1 MPSLPELQRAF
12 GGAIAGAH
20 DTAAIARHLRGSAER
35 IASGFAVYR
44 GNVVGNLGQAL
55 AGAYPVVREL
65 LGEEF
70 FDALARAY
78 GRAHPSTSGDLN
90 EFGGE
95 LAGFVERFA
104 HTADV
109 PYLADVARLEWRV
122 HRAYYAAD
130 PAPFDAARVAGL
142 PAADQA
148 RLRPRL
154 APGCA
159 VMAFPTPAGRI
170 WLAHREP
177 GSAGL
182 DSVLDGTGD
191 RVLVHRPQ
199 WAVEVSL
206 LTEGDW
212 QFLAAAERGE
222 ALAEALGAGV
232 ASDPDFDFASALG
245 RWFGAGVVV
254 ELAA

>member
-12 GGAIAGAH
+12 GAAIAGVRDA
-20 DTAAIARHLRGSAER
+20 AAIERHLRGSAER
-35 IASGFAVYR
+35 IAAGLGVYR
-44 GNVVGNLGQAL
+44 GNVFGNLAQAL

-70 FDALARAY
+70 FDALAREY

-95 LAGFVERFA
+95 LAEFVERFP
-104 HTADV
+104 HTADL
-109 PYLADVARLEWRV
+109 PYLSDVARLEWRV

-130 PAPFDAARVAGL
+130 PVGFDSSRVAAL
-142 PAADQA
+142 PADQQE

-159 VMAFPTPAGRI
+159 VMEFPTPAGRI

-177 GSAGL
+177 GPAGL
-182 DSVLDGTGD
+182 ESVLDGTGD

-199 WAVEVSL
+199 WTVEVSL
-206 LTEGDW
+206 LEAGDW
-212 QFLAAAERGE
+212 AFLAAAERGE
-222 ALAEALGAGV
+222 ALADALGAGV
-232 ASDPDFDFASALG
+232 AADPDFNFASALE
-245 RWFGAGVVV
+245 RWFAAGVVM